1 MYYRPWPI
9 VNFCYNPAQGLD
21 FSPQTCHTT
30 YMKNEIAFT
39 AYNHPFSYEPKDYIG
54 TLDWFNIAQCARQR
68 MIETSPNIHVWRGNR
83 RSFYSAL
90 QLMGIHNVGLM
101 D

>member
-1 MYYRPWPI
+1 MNYPPWPI
-9 VNFCYNPAQGLD
+9 VNFCNNAPRPLD
-21 FSPQTCHTT
+21 FWGQTCHTT

-39 AYNHPFSYEPKDYIG
+39 AYNQSISYEPKDYIG

-68 MIETSPNIHVWRGNR
+68 MSETSPDLITWSGNR
-83 RSFYSAL
+83 RSFYTAL
-90 QLMGIHNVGLM
+90 QMMDVHNVGLM